1 MRLPTSRPPTHPGE
15 ILLEEFLVPLH
26 MTQQELA
33 GRIGVS
39 YPRVNELVNAKR
51 GVTPDT
57 ALRLARL
64 FGTTAEFWLN
74 GQLAWD
80 LWQAQPSANAQGIA
94 QIVPLAGASSNSVEL
109 Q

>member
-57 ALRLARL
+57 PSDWRGSLARL
-64 FGTTAEFWLN
+64 RSFG
-74 GQLAWD
+74 
-80 LWQAQPSANAQGIA
+80 
-94 QIVPLAGASSNSVEL
+94 
-109 Q
+109 

>member
-64 FGTTAEFWLN
+64 SGTTAEFWLN

-80 LWQAQPSANAQGIA
+80 LWQAQQSANAQGIA